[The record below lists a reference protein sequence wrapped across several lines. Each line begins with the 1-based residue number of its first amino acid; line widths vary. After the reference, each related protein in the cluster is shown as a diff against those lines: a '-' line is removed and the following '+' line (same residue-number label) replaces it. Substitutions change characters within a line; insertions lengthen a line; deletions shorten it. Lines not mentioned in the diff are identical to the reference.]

1 MDALEEAVNDVV
13 APVNDVSKEAS
24 PAEEVSWIDNP
35 SMTASQYA
43 QVDIEGL
50 IETSIK
56 ACLARLFLMTS
67 RTATL
72 LTWTLS

>member
-24 PAEEVSWIDNP
+24 PAEEVSWMDNP

-43 QVDIEGL
+43 QVFIKGL
-50 IETSIK
+50 KSTTTK
-56 ACLARLFLMTS
+56 PFLARLFLMTS
-67 RTATL
+67 RTATP